1 MRAKSF
7 TRFRYDVRRVT
18 EITAFCC
25 LGSTTGEWGNLWDLR
40 AGAWMAESGP
50 GTMKPAF
57 IIRTVPCN
65 ATYLPTHRK
74 FDLSAV
80 KTDNRLAPPRQ
91 PVAGQIEAAHQRLT
105 ATRCRCRSQK
115 LVFWLHNRKL
125 AARIRGNCQL
135 GPIWELGGT
144 SQPERYREPD
154 PQNVSMGSRQLVFWR
169 WIGIRI
175 ILTRLGPIS
184 ANDGQLEAGELGAL
198 PTSRDDHVQL
208 VTVYLSRRQFFSVDD
223 ASLLKITI
231 TAAELTRLRTV
242 AFRWCVKMAV
252 VEPSNGSN
260 QMAPLAPMAND
271 TNQVPCRNV
280 TGLLSSGD
288 TGSTFV
294 DIGGG
299 GDGYWLLVT
308 GHYNDQLPLLFC
320 YRGSSRKRWDTWW
333 SGWSFVWSGRCS
345 ARTQLSNRFVSIVL
359 IYDVCRPDVV
369 LHLASVGPSL
379 IRPHAPAPAST
390 CDAVGV
396 GWLFNGPPN
405 KDGRR
410 SHRVSFIWLRGFL
423 CIISV
428 LFFSE
433 TR

>member
-25 LGSTTGEWGNLWDLR
+25 LGSTTGEWGNLWNLR

-144 SQPERYREPD
+144 SQLRYREPD

-208 VTVYLSRRQFFSVDD
+208 WLSG
-223 ASLLKITI
+223 
-231 TAAELTRLRTV
+231 
-242 AFRWCVKMAV
+242 V

-260 QMAPLAPMAND
+260 QMAALAPMAPMAND
-271 TNQVPCRNV
+271 TNQVPCRTV